1 MNSML
6 AAPGAML
13 LQFKPIFQGLLVF
26 VRLIVGVFAD
36 RAFEFDEIV
45 LGHKDGLLE

>member
-6 AAPGAML
+6 ATPSTIFL
-13 LQFKPIFQGLLVF
+13 EFEPIFQGLLVF
-26 VRLIVGVFAD
+26 VRLIVGVFAN
-36 RAFEFDEIV
+36 RAFELDEVV